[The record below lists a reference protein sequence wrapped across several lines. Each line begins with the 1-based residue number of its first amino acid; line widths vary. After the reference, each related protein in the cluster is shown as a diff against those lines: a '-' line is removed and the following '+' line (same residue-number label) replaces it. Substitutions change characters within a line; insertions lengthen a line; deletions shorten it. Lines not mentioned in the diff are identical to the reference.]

1 MRVSYSTKQQLSAR
15 SVGSCGQV
23 KLQNDPRQHAS
34 VMLKSCKSRSTLP
47 LKCYTTSEMMYQ
59 YRISDQMLH
68 QSKRQ
73 IQLTRR
79 FTSESI
85 TPRSCAVK
93 EGASLAEYNGSK
105 VAEDVRYAD
114 CEKGLD
120 YVL

>member
-1 MRVSYSTKQQLSAR
+1 MAYIRYALVY
-15 SVGSCGQV
+15 
-23 KLQNDPRQHAS
+23 
-34 VMLKSCKSRSTLP
+34 STLP
-47 LKCYTTSEMMYQ
+47 LKCYTKSEMMYQ

-85 TPRSCAVK
+85 TPRWCAVK
-93 EGASLAEYNGSK
+93 EGARLAEYNGSK